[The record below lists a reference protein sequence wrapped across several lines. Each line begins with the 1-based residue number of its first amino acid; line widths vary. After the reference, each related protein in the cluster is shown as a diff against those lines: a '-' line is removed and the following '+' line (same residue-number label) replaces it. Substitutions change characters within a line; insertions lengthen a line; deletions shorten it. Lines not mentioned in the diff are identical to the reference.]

1 MTLYSSERGAWATD
15 FRGYLGAR
23 GRRRVLGRWK
33 ETEVRTLRCEVPEVP
48 LRAAF
53 FAALALESA
62 AGAAGKGRRKT
73 CQRRGVG
80 CVCVCVRKG
89 EGEGGGESRKPNKSQ
104 K

>member
-80 CVCVCVRKG
+80 VCVCV
-89 EGEGGGESRKPNKSQ
+89 
-104 K
+104 